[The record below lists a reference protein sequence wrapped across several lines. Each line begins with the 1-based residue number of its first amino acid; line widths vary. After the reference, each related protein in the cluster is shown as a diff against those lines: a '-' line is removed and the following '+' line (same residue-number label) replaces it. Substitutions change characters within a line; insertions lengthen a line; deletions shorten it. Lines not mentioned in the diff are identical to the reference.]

1 MPEIVNFKKKWNPED
16 EFLESLSEYQL
27 ELFNEVLNEII
38 RDFMAMQD
46 KVDKMEA
53 AFARKCAEN
62 EVLKLKLREKEN
74 LK

>member
-62 EVLKLKLREKEN
+62 EVLKLKLMEKGET
-74 LK
+74 K